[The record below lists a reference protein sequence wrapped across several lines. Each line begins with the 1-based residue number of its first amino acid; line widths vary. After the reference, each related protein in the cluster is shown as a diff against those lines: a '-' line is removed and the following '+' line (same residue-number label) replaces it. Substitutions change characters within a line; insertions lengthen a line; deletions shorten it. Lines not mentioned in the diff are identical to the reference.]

1 MAYFELEA
9 RHADGLVTLTVRD
22 TGRWR
27 APRGT
32 NRGRGLKIIAAAVDE
47 LDLRTTDAGTEVV
60 MHRRLRPTVSPL
72 ADVSFET
79 LEGIVVA
86 RLEGE
91 VDMSNAASS
100 ARRSPAR
107 VPSDARGLVLDLG
120 GVGYV
125 DSAGIHV
132 FFELRE
138 RLTRRGQ
145 EIRVAL
151 AADSPVATALEYA
164 GVQRALGAATTV
176 RDAIEDLED

>member
-1 MAYFELEA
+1 M
-9 RHADGLVTLTVRD
+9 
-22 TGRWR
+22 
-27 APRGT
+27 
-32 NRGRGLKIIAAAVDE
+32 
-47 LDLRTTDAGTEVV
+47 
-60 MHRRLRPTVSPL
+60 SPL
-72 ADVSFET
+72 ADMEFET
-79 LEGIVVA
+79 LAGVVVA

-91 VDMSNAASS
+91 VDMSNASELGA
-100 ARRSPAR
+100 AITAR
-107 VPSDARGLVLDLG
+107 VPSDARGLVLDLA

-164 GVQRALGAATTV
+164 GVQRTLGAATTV
-176 RDAIEDLED
+176 PDAIADLED

>member
-1 MAYFELEA
+1 M
-9 RHADGLVTLTVRD
+9 R
-22 TGRWR
+22 
-27 APRGT
+27 
-32 NRGRGLKIIAAAVDE
+32 
-47 LDLRTTDAGTEVV
+47 
-60 MHRRLRPTVSPL
+60 PL
-72 ADVSFET
+72 ADVNFET
-79 LEGIVVA
+79 LDGVVVA

-91 VDMSNAASS
+91 VDMSNASELGA
-100 ARRSPAR
+100 AITAR

-145 EIRVAL
+145 GIRVAL

-164 GVQRALGAATTV
+164 GVQRTLGAATTV
-176 RDAIEDLED
+176 GDAIASLED